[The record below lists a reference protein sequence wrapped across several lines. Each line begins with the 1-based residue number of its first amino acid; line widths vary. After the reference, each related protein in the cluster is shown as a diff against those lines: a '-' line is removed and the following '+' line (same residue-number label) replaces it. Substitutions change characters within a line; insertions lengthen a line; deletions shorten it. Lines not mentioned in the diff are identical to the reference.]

1 MKKISNKLKEFFFI
15 FLLFSFILA
24 FVNIIVEKFFFLDN
38 VQKIAMG
45 VALNKVKEREHTLQ
59 EFLNESKHLI
69 IFLRKIKAFNDFL
82 ENSNSK
88 NEVEEI
94 FLKYIQSHKR
104 FMQVRYIDKNGLER
118 IRVQRDKQNSISYK
132 VSNEKLQN
140 KANRDYFITSKTKPL
155 EEVWFPK
162 IDLNIENNEIEIP
175 FNPTLRVILPV
186 KYKNKFDGIIIINYF
201 FNEFLNDFMNTS
213 LYDMILFDGKGFPL
227 VHYEKD
233 KSWGF
238 YSSGMYNISQEYPK
252 DYKRILGNEIIV
264 TNTYVSKKI
273 ETSMSD
279 NLFLVLKLKQKY
291 IEEQNKNLAYKY
303 TIISTSIAILTFLLT
318 LILIKLFGD
327 RLFNLK
333 EISQLNNNLQTV
345 SNIAKVGFWEVD
357 WKTNKI
363 TFSDELYNIFEI
375 EDKST
380 VITLEKLFTYFPTNM
395 LNEYKQEIENSI
407 NEKREYFITQS
418 IITEKGNI
426 KYLQR
431 RGKHYFNHNSELIKS
446 VGSSYDI
453 TEQYLSE
460 KKYKDLLDYA
470 SDGIH
475 ILDKEGNIV
484 EFSQS
489 FAKILGYTNEE
500 MWELN
505 IVDWDIFILEVEVKN
520 RIKELIDFPSSFE
533 AKHKRKDGSII
544 DVQINAKG
552 IEINGEE
559 YLYASQRDITKQK
572 KLEKEI
578 LSEKDF
584 ISTIIDNANAI
595 IAVIDNTGR
604 MIKINKYAQD
614 FVGYTEE
621 EISSEPYFWSRFLPK
636 EKEQNVLEI
645 VKKANKG
652 EIVKNFKNS
661 WISKDGEEKVFEWS
675 NMLVQKADGSM
686 DYIATIGIDVTENNK
701 LLEELKGAKKNA
713 EKANVVKSEFL
724 ANMSHEI
731 RTPISGVT
739 GLISLILD
747 MPLEPLQ
754 RDYLKKAKRSSNAL
768 LSIINDIL
776 DYSKIEAGK
785 LDIIEQDF
793 SLEEIFKNIS
803 NLFGYETYKKQLEF
817 TFVLDGDIPSLII
830 GDSLR
835 LTQILNNLVGN
846 AIKFTENGYI
856 ALKSEIKE
864 INEDEVI
871 LKFCIEDTGIGIS
884 KEGQKKLFNTFEQ
897 LDTSNK
903 RKYSGSGLGLSITKQ
918 LIELM
923 HGKIWVES
931 EESIG
936 SKFYF
941 EIKFKYIKKFY
952 KKKKNKAVNND
963 KFLIIDDNK
972 IESEYIKN
980 ILNSWKLDSIIE
992 SNEVNALEIINKQKI
1007 DCLIIN
1013 WNTSTTSRLIF
1024 LEKLK
1029 NIKKEIDYIVLVTP
1043 YNKKLIL
1050 DLFEKQEFKVT
1061 KLLEKPFTPSTLHNT
1076 IFDKNNKDLTN
1087 KEVSTQI
1094 ILVNKKRALL
1104 VEDNETN
1111 QIVSKAILEKLG
1123 FIIDIA
1129 NDGEEAIKSAKDFS
1143 YDIIFMD
1150 LQMPNID
1157 GFEATQRIRE
1167 FDKKIPIIALSAA
1180 VMQKDKMLTKE
1191 AGMNAHIP
1199 KPIVEEELER
1209 VVTEFFE
1216 VTYKETHIKKIHDN
1230 KLDKI
1235 YGINFRKLMEIL
1247 SFDDKEAL
1255 SLIKKYYKNYSN
1267 IESQLEIFSLKS
1279 DDFNSFIHKLKGV
1292 SGNIQAVKV
1301 YDICF
1306 EIEKVSDVTKVSE
1319 LISNLKNEMKKI
1331 FESIEFN
1338 VLKKKNED
1346 KLNHNNKQIDK
1357 MIEEL
1362 INDVNEDN
1370 FIKNSI
1376 VEELINSL
1384 RDKIEEN
1391 LLEKVDNSFSNYE
1404 YENLIEDLKSIQNIL
1419 KKG

>member
-1 MKKISNKLKEFFFI
+1 MKKISYKSKEIIFI
-15 FLLFSFILA
+15 FLIFSFILI
-24 FVNIIVEKFFFLDN
+24 FVNIIVEKFFFVDN
-38 VQKIAMG
+38 IQKIAMET
-45 VALNKVKEREHTLQ
+45 ALGKAREREHTLN

-69 IFLRKIKAFNDFL
+69 KFLRRIKAFNNYL
-82 ENSNSK
+82 ENENSK
-88 NEVEEI
+88 SEVEEI
-94 FLKYIQSHKR
+94 FLTYIQSHKR
-104 FMQVRYIDKNGLER
+104 FMQVRYIDKNGLEK
-118 IRVQRDKQNSISYK
+118 IRVQRDNENGVSYK
-132 VSNEKLQN
+132 VSNDKLQN
-140 KANRDYFITSKTKPL
+140 KANRDYFIISKTKPL
-155 EEVWFPK
+155 EKVWFSK
-162 IDLNIENNEIEIP
+162 IDLNIENNSVEKP
-175 FNPTLRVILPV
+175 FNPTLRVVLPI
-186 KYKNKFDGIIIINYF
+186 KYKNKFDGILIINYF
-201 FNEFLNDFMNTS
+201 LKEFLNDFVHTS
-213 LYDMILFDGKGFPL
+213 LYDMTIIDDKGFPL
-227 VHYEKD
+227 LHHKKD
-233 KSWGF
+233 KSWSF
-238 YSSGMYNISQEYPK
+238 YTSEKYNISQEYPK
-252 DYKRILGNEIIV
+252 DYKKILSSESLV
-264 TNTYVSKKI
+264 SNTYVSKRI
-273 ETSMSD
+273 NTAISD
-279 NLFLVLKLKQKY
+279 NLILILKLKEKY
-291 IEEQNKNLAYKY
+291 IEEQRENLAFKY
-303 TIISTSIAILTFLLT
+303 AIIATVIPLFIFTLT
-318 LILIKLFGD
+318 LFLIKLFGD
-327 RLFNLK
+327 RLFNTKKL
-333 EISQLNNNLQTV
+333 SQLNDNLQLI
-345 SNIAKVGFWEVD
+345 SKIAKVGLWEVD
-357 WKTNKI
+357 WKTRSIN
-363 TFSDELYNIFEI
+363 FSDELYDIFEI
-375 EDKST
+375 EDKNS
-380 VITLEKLFTYFPTNM
+380 VITMEKLFTYFPKN
-395 LNEYKQEIENSI
+395 LKNEYEQEIQSSI
-407 NEKREYFITQS
+407 DEKREYFITQA

-431 RGKHYFNHNSELIKS
+431 RGKHYFDDNGILIKS
-446 VGSSYDI
+446 VGTSYDI

-470 SDGIH
+470 SDAIH
-475 ILDKEGNIV
+475 ILDKEGNLI

-489 FAKILGYTNEE
+489 FAQSLGYTNEE

-595 IAVIDNTGR
+595 IAVIDSMGR

-614 FVGYTEE
+614 FVGYAEE
-621 EISSEPYFWSRFLPK
+621 EIASEPYFWSRFLPK
-636 EKEQNVLEI
+636 DKKQKVLEI

-675 NMLVQKADGSM
+675 NMLVQKDDGSM
-686 DYIATIGIDVTENNK
+686 NYIATIGIDVTENHE

-754 RDYLKKAKRSSNAL
+754 RDYLNKAKKSSNAL

-817 TFVLDGDIPSLII
+817 TFVLDGNIPSLII

-846 AIKFTENGYI
+846 AIKFTENGYV

-864 INEDEVI
+864 INEDVVV
-871 LKFCIEDTGIGIS
+871 LRFCIEDTGIGIS

-923 HGKIWVES
+923 HGKIWLES
-931 EESIG
+931 EEGKG

-952 KKKKNKAVNND
+952 KKKKNKTINND

-992 SNEVNALEIINKQKI
+992 SSEVNALEIINNEKI

-1029 NIKKEIDYIVLVTP
+1029 NIDKEIEYIVLVTP

-1061 KLLEKPFTPSTLHNT
+1061 KLLEKPFTPSILHNT
-1076 IFDKNNKDLTN
+1076 IFDKNNKDIKN
-1087 KEVSTQI
+1087 KEGSTQVV
-1094 ILVNKKRALL
+1094 LLNKKRALL

-1191 AGMNAHIP
+1191 VGMNAHIP
-1199 KPIVEEELER
+1199 KPIIKEELEG
-1209 VVTEFFE
+1209 VISEFFE
-1216 VTYKETHIKKIHDN
+1216 VTYKDTCKIKINN
-1230 KLDKI
+1230 KLHNI

-1267 IESQLEIFSLKS
+1267 IESELEVFSLKS
-1279 DDFNSFIHKLKGV
+1279 DDFNSFIHRLKGV
-1292 SGNIQAVKV
+1292 SGNIQAMKV

-1306 EIEKVSDVTKVSE
+1306 EIEKISDAKKVSE

-1331 FESIEFN
+1331 FESIEVN
-1338 VLKKKNED
+1338 ILKKKNEE
-1346 KLNHNNKQIDK
+1346 KSNHSNTQIDK

-1362 INDVNEDN
+1362 IKDVNEDN

>member
-1 MKKISNKLKEFFFI
+1 MKKITYKLKEFFLI
-15 FLLFSFILA
+15 FLVFSFILA
-24 FVNIIVEKFFFLDN
+24 FVNIIVEKLFFVDN
-38 VQKIAMG
+38 IQKIAMET
-45 VALNKVKEREHTLQ
+45 ALNKAKEREHILN

-69 IFLRKIKAFNDFL
+69 KFLRKINAFNNFL
-82 ENSNSK
+82 EDDSSK
-88 NEVEEI
+88 NELEEI
-94 FLKYIQSHKR
+94 FLAYIQSHKR
-104 FMQVRYIDKNGLER
+104 FMQLRYIDKNGLEK
-118 IRVQRDKQNSISYK
+118 IRVQRDNENSISYK
-132 VSNEKLQN
+132 VPNEKLQN
-140 KANRDYFITSKTKPL
+140 KANRDYFIDSKMKPL
-155 EEVWFPK
+155 EKVWFSK
-162 IDLNIENNEIEIP
+162 IDLNIENNKVETP

-186 KYKNKFDGIIIINYF
+186 KYKNEFDGILIINYF
-201 FNEFLNDFMNTS
+201 LDEFLNDLMNTS
-213 LYDMILFDGKGFPL
+213 LYDMIIIDGKGFPL
-227 VHYEKD
+227 LHYEKA
-233 KSWGF
+233 KNWSF
-238 YSSGMYNISQEYPK
+238 YTSVKYNISQEYPK
-252 DYKRILGNEIIV
+252 DYKKILNNESV
-264 TNTYVSKKI
+264 VSNTFTSKKI
-273 ETSMSD
+273 NTPISD
-279 NLFLVLKLKQKY
+279 NLILILKLKEKY
-291 IEEQNKNLAYKY
+291 VKEQNENLAFKY
-303 TIISTSIAILTFLLT
+303 TTIATVIPLVIFILTLL
-318 LILIKLFGD
+318 LIKLFGD
-327 RLFNLK
+327 RLFNTKKLS
-333 EISQLNNNLQTV
+333 ELNDNLHSISK
-345 SNIAKVGFWEVD
+345 IAKVGFWEVN
-357 WKTNKI
+357 WKTKHINL
-363 TFSDELYNIFEI
+363 SDELYDIFEI
-375 EDKST
+375 EDKNS
-380 VITLEKLFTYFPTNM
+380 VITMEKLFTYFPKSSK
-395 LNEYKQEIENSI
+395 NEYEKEIQSSI
-407 NEKREYFITQS
+407 DEKREYFITQS

-431 RGKHYFNHNSELIKS
+431 RGKHYFDDNGVLIKS

-475 ILDKEGNIV
+475 ILNKEGNIV

-489 FAKILGYTNEE
+489 FAQSLGYTNEE
-500 MWELN
+500 MKELN
-505 IVDWDIFILEVEVKN
+505 VLDWDIFILEVEVKN
-520 RIKELIDFPSSFE
+520 KIKELINFPTSFE
-533 AKHKRKDGSII
+533 SKHKRKDGSIL

-552 IEINGEE
+552 IEINGQE

-578 LSEKDF
+578 LNEKDF
-584 ISTIIDNANAI
+584 ISTIINNANAI
-595 IAVIDNTGR
+595 IAVIDNKGR
-604 MIKINKYAQD
+604 MIKVNKYAQD
-614 FVGYTEE
+614 FVGYTEK
-621 EISSEPYFWSRFLPK
+621 EIASEPYFWSRFLSK
-636 EKEQNVLEI
+636 DKKQKVLEI

-652 EIVKNFKNS
+652 EIVKNFKNI

-675 NMLVQKADGSM
+675 NMLVQKSDGSM
-686 DYIATIGIDVTENNK
+686 DYIATIGIDITENHK
-701 LLEELKGAKKNA
+701 LLEELKVAKNNA
-713 EKANVVKSEFL
+713 EKANIVKSEFL

-747 MPLEPLQ
+747 MRLEPLQ
-754 RDYLKKAKRSSNAL
+754 RDYLNKAKKSSNAL
-768 LSIINDIL
+768 LNIINDIL

-803 NLFGYETYKKQLEF
+803 NLFGYETYNKQLEF
-817 TFVLDGDIPSLII
+817 TFVLDVNIPSLII

-846 AIKFTENGYI
+846 AIKFTENGYVV
-856 ALKSEIKE
+856 LKSEIEE
-864 INEDEVI
+864 ITEDEII
-871 LKFCIEDTGIGIS
+871 LRFCIEDTGIGIS
-884 KEGQKKLFNTFEQ
+884 KEGQKKLFNIFEQ

-923 HGKIWVES
+923 HGRIWVES
-931 EESIG
+931 EVGIG

-952 KKKKNKAVNND
+952 KKKKNRTINND

-980 ILNSWKLDSIIE
+980 ILTSWKLDSIIE
-992 SNEVNALEIINKQKI
+992 SSEVNALEIINKQKI

-1029 NIKKEIDYIVLVTP
+1029 KINKEIDYIILVTP

-1061 KLLEKPFTPSTLHNT
+1061 KLLEKPFTPSLLHNT
-1076 IFDKNNKDLTN
+1076 IFDKNNKDIKN
-1087 KEVSTQI
+1087 REISTQVV
-1094 ILVNKKRALL
+1094 LVNKKRALL

-1129 NDGEEAIKSAKDFS
+1129 NDGKEAITSAKNYS

-1199 KPIVEEELER
+1199 KPIIKEELEG
-1209 VVTEFFE
+1209 VIAEFFE
-1216 VTYKETHIKKIHDN
+1216 VTYKDTCKIKIHNN
-1230 KLDKI
+1230 KLHNI

-1247 SFDDKEAL
+1247 SFDEKEAL

-1267 IESQLEIFSLKS
+1267 IESQLEVFILKS
-1279 DDFNSFIHKLKGV
+1279 DDFNSFIHRLKGV
-1292 SGNIQAVKV
+1292 SGNIQAMRV

-1306 EIEKVSDVTKVSE
+1306 QIEQTNDVTKLSE
-1319 LISNLKNEMKKI
+1319 FINNLINEIKKI
-1331 FESIEFN
+1331 FESIEIN
-1338 VLKKKNED
+1338 ILKKKNED
-1346 KLNHNNKQIDK
+1346 KSNYSNKEINK
-1357 MIEEL
+1357 IIEEL
-1362 INDVNEDN
+1362 IKDVNEDN
-1370 FIKNSI
+1370 FIKSSR
-1376 VEELINSL
+1376 VEELINFL
-1384 RDKIEEN
+1384 RNKIEDG

-1404 YENLIEDLKSIQNIL
+1404 YSDLVEDLKSIQNIL